1 MIEVNNYKGFSLFND
16 IEDKTLRL
24 RNRACILA
32 NIAETN
38 VRNKLISP
46 KGAALV
52 LGYVSR
58 ILPEDRGDLT
68 NRFKEV
74 MIERGFKL
82 V

>member
-32 NIAETN
+32 NMAETN